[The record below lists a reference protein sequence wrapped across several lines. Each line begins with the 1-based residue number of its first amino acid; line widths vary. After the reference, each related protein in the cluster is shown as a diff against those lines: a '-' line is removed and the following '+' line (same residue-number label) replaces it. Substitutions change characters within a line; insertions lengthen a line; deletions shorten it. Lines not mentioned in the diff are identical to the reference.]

1 VAALAA
7 TAMLVEAIGEV
18 PSIRHAPGRI
28 RAYLHVR
35 AAELRRGG
43 EVMPPIADTKAM

>member
-18 PSIRHAPGRI
+18 PSIR
-28 RAYLHVR
+28 
-35 AAELRRGG
+35 AAKLRRGG